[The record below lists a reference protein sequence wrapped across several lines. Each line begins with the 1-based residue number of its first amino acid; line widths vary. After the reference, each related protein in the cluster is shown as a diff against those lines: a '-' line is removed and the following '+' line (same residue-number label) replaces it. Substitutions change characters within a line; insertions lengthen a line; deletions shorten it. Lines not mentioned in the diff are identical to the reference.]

1 MHAPMVWLGV
11 FSKSQQLQ
19 PSSSLPIGMHAL
31 HRLTDTG
38 HQYLEENSQLLAR
51 REQLETMAPSE
62 EQGLCHWLLIP
73 QAKHLFLKQQLL
85 HPSLELAN
93 PALDPGKENPA
104 VH

>member
-1 MHAPMVWLGV
+1 MLLWCGWV
-11 FSKSQQLQ
+11 FLAKASNCDR
-19 PSSSLPIGMHAL
+19 LPVF
-31 HRLTDTG
+31 RLECMPCTGSDTG

-51 REQLETMAPSE
+51 REQLETMAPAE

-73 QAKHLFLKQQLL
+73 RAKHLFLKQQLL

-93 PALDPGKENPA
+93 PALDPGRENPA